1 MQPGRRAALRNLC
14 VLGVAGALPLGH
26 TIAGYRQD
34 PTGSIMTVS
43 GPVDPADLGF
53 CLPHEHLLSRFGA
66 EPAEPPVYDSKRVDD
81 QVLPYLAYLKTLGI
95 TAIADCTAYN
105 FGRAPEQLRQLAE
118 TSELHLITNTGY
130 YGAADDRYVPATAYR
145 LTAEQ
150 IATEWIRE
158 FEAGIGDTG
167 VRPGFVKTAVDP
179 GPLSEIDAKLI
190 HAAALTHRATGL
202 TLAVHTGNNV
212 PAAAQIRVVLE
223 GEGLA
228 PDAWTW
234 THAQDVPDPD
244 PLLRAAESGTWIS
257 LDGIKTPYYQNGKL
271 QGSTTLDR
279 HLEHLL
285 ALREAGFLNRVLL
298 SHDGSAFPPAP
309 AGPRPMDFISNT
321 FLPLLRAS
329 GVSEEEIETLTITNP
344 ARYFTIRKRLR

>member
-14 VLGVAGALPLGH
+14 VLGLAGTLPLG
-26 TIAGYRQD
+26 TARAAGRQD
-34 PTGSIMTVS
+34 PAGSVMTVN
-43 GPVDPADLGF
+43 GPVDPADLGV

-66 EPAEPPVYDSKRVDD
+66 APAEPPEYDSRRVDD

-95 TAIADCTAYN
+95 AAIADCTAYG
-105 FGRAPEQLRQLAE
+105 FGRAPERLRQLGA
-118 TSELHLITNTGY
+118 TSGLHLITNTGY
-130 YGAADDRYVPATAYR
+130 YGAADDRYVPAAAYR

-150 IATEWIRE
+150 IATEWIGE

-212 PAAAQIRVVLE
+212 PAAAQIRTLLE

-234 THAQDVPDPD
+234 THAQDVPDPE
-244 PLLRAAESGTWIS
+244 PLLNAAATGTWIS
-257 LDGIKTPYYQNGKL
+257 LDGIKTPYYQNGNL
-271 QGSTTLDR
+271 QGTSTLDR
-279 HLEHLL
+279 HLEHVL
-285 ALREAGFLNRVLL
+285 ALREAGFLDRILL

-309 AGPRPMDFISNT
+309 AGPRPMDFLSNT

-329 GVSEEEIETLTITNP
+329 GVSDEEIETLTVTNP